1 MEGTVAGFVFVI
13 VTGIFGRMDVWLFA
27 GFAGLKILAEK
38 RNLGL
43 KMLVMHLLQ
52 LTFWLSSCN
61 FYVGKL
67 LVVSWGEGMECE
79 Y

>member
-1 MEGTVAGFVFVI
+1 MAVCWFRWIEN
-13 VTGIFGRMDVWLFA
+13 
-27 GFAGLKILAEK
+27 LAEK

-43 KMLVMHLLQ
+43 KLLVMHLLQ
-52 LTFWLSSCN
+52 LSFWSSTCD